1 MVEDNFSFLKT
12 AYQIVIVPINPSS
25 NIALVAT
32 PNCHL
37 ISTLLYIRTNND
49 FRDWCMI
56 EAPILKPPLA
66 IKEKTLHIFSNSSFH
81 LFKVSASFDNMEC
94 IMPLAYFVSAFLP
107 LHTFCFLI

>member
-12 AYQIVIVPINPSS
+12 VYQIVIVSINPSS

-56 EAPILKPPLA
+56 EAPILKPPSGY
-66 IKEKTLHIFSNSSFH
+66 KREDF
-81 LFKVSASFDNMEC
+81 
-94 IMPLAYFVSAFLP
+94 AYFFELFFPSIQSI
-107 LHTFCFLI
+107 CII